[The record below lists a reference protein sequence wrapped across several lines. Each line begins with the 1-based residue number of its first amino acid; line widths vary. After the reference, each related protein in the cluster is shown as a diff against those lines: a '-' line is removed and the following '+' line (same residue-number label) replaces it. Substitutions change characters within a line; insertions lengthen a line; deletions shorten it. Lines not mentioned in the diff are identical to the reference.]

1 VFYQPLSFI
10 LPAMDSLLNFKYNI
24 ILGSASPR
32 RQQLLKDAG
41 FDFKVISINADESF
55 SPTLLAEQIPLYLS
69 EKKASFYP
77 DKLKEDEILITA
89 DTIVWVD
96 NIVLNKPT
104 NEFEA
109 IQMLQLLSGK
119 MHQVYTGVCIT
130 STQKKVS
137 FYDETKVYFKNLT
150 EKEIVYYITNYK
162 PFDKAGSYGAQ
173 DWLGLIAI
181 EKIEGSYFNV
191 MGLPIHK
198 LYANLNQFQ

>member
-1 VFYQPLSFI
+1 MD
-10 LPAMDSLLNFKYNI
+10 LPLNFKYNI

-41 FDFKVISINADESF
+41 FTFKTVSIDADESF
-55 SPTLLAEQIPLYLS
+55 SPTLQAEQIPLYLA
-69 EKKASFYP
+69 EKKASLYP
-77 DKLKEDEILITA
+77 AALKDDEVLITA
-89 DTIVWVD
+89 DTVVWID
-96 NIVLNKPT
+96 NIVLNKPG

-109 IQMLQLLSGK
+109 TQMLQLLSGK

-130 STQKKVS
+130 ANKKKVS
-137 FYDETKVYFKNLT
+137 FFDETKVYFKHLT
-150 EKEIVYYITNYK
+150 EKEIAYYIKNYK

-181 EKIEGSYFNV
+181 ERIEGSYFNV

-198 LYANLNQFQ
+198 VYANLNLFS